1 MNPTS
6 CPSPSVSMW
15 RSFAQSHHR
24 LLAVYTN
31 AQRKV
36 VCKSWKAIPSIAWS
50 QRKTSAG
57 CSEEATAL
65 AFRISWLWMR
75 LQTPDKP
82 ARLEGATKG
91 VNGWIVLALITK
103 TADSASR
110 RIQRWPSNPLVN
122 TASGVT
128 QGRGPLGLSI
138 AIRHTSST
146 CLCWRPGLRKP
157 VSRATM
163 HSQTPSNVLSN
174 ASTLASPMD
183 ALRFVFTTAGH
194 RSGEQQRQRRWF
206 LFSFHKL
213 H

>member
-1 MNPTS
+1 
-6 CPSPSVSMW
+6 
-15 RSFAQSHHR
+15 
-24 LLAVYTN
+24 
-31 AQRKV
+31 
-36 VCKSWKAIPSIAWS
+36 
-50 QRKTSAG
+50 
-57 CSEEATAL
+57 
-65 AFRISWLWMR
+65 LWMR

-183 ALRFVFTTAGH
+183 ALRFVFTTDGH
-194 RSGEQQRQRRWF
+194 RSGEQQRQNVGSSSHFINYIDPTTHYATVDPGPIYSLADDTELVRRTAV
-206 LFSFHKL
+206 S
-213 H
+213 